1 MISLYWFCRAIS
13 QIFLRWL
20 SSDVM
25 FSLAVK
31 LFSTLRNIRKYGREY
46 SSHKG
51 VRDVHLYQGPL
62 LYLSSWWWW
71 TELTHFLSSHSTWY
85 LVNIPGRTG
94 RWGAACSP
102 ARPLPPRSRQ
112 RSTERGTHLTN
123 TLVLPEGTPQY
134 SLIREGGKGCE
145 NVSRKC
151 LSQNKTHFPPHYCLL
166 ISGIFK
172 ESRGEFQIFSFLLL
186 LSSLHWTE
194 VQLYFLFL
202 VLAKKLHTLHYHN

>member
-25 FSLAVK
+25 FSLPVK

-71 TELTHFLSSHSTWY
+71 TELTQFLSSVSTWY

-112 RSTERGTHLTN
+112 RSTERGTRLTN
-123 TLVLPEGTPQY
+123 TLVLAEGTPQY
-134 SLIREGGKGCE
+134 SLIREGRE
-145 NVSRKC
+145 EMWEC
-151 LSQNKTHFPPHYCLL
+151 LKKMFVTKQN
-166 ISGIFK
+166 S
-172 ESRGEFQIFSFLLL
+172 FSTTL
-186 LSSLHWTE
+186 LSINLW
-194 VQLYFLFL
+194 YFQRKSGRIPDILFL
-202 VLAKKLHTLHYHN
+202 TSSLFSSLNWSAVVLFISSLS